1 VRSHPMLRPGA
12 MLLAAFALSSCEGST
27 TPQEPLAN
35 VYVLTR
41 LNGAVDPMILADHT
55 YPSGTRAV
63 WVVTYDTIRISS
75 STEGL
80 RKYEVLM
87 VTEAV
92 DGVTVAPVLT
102 PISRKAYITR
112 RGERLIFEY
121 DQTGSPIKPDTMVL
135 RDGNLIKQGP
145 FGVSCGTNCAP
156 PPRVEYVYEP
166 RGAGGV

>member
-1 VRSHPMLRPGA
+1 MRPHS
-12 MLLAAFALSSCEGST
+12 LLKLGTALMAAFALSACEGST
-27 TPQEPLAN
+27 TPEEPLAN

-63 WVVTYDTIRISS
+63 WVVMYDSIRISS
-75 STEGL
+75 NTEGQ

-87 VTEAV
+87 LTEAV
-92 DGVTVAPVLT
+92 DGATVAPVIT
-102 PISRKAYITR
+102 PISRKAFISR

-121 DQTGSPIKPDTMVL
+121 DQTGSRIKSDTMVL

-145 FGVSCGTNCAP
+145 FGVSCGTDCAP
-156 PPRVEYVYEP
+156 PPRVEYIYEP
-166 RGAGGV
+166 R